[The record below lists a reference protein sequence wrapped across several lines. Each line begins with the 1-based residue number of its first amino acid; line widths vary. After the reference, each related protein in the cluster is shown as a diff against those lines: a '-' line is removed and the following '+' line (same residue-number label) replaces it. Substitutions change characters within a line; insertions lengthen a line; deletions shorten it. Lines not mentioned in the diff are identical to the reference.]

1 MAQWVKNLPA
11 MQETQETWVW
21 SLSWEDPLEKETHS
35 GIMAWKILW
44 TEEPERLQPL
54 ELQRAGHDRAANTHL
69 WTTRRSNQPEHQG
82 SPKGN
87 QPWILTGR
95 TDAEAPILW
104 PPDAKSQLIGKYPD
118 AGKDWRQEEKRATDE
133 ATVGWHHRLDG
144 YDSEQIPGDSEGHG
158 GLVCCS
164 PWGCKELDMTQQLNN
179 NSLWGGRGH
188 YLVYHTG

>member
-54 ELQRAGHDRAANTHL
+54 ELQRAGHDWITNTHL

-82 SPKGN
+82 SPRGN
-87 QPWILTGR
+87 QPWILIGR

-118 AGKDWRQEEKRATDE
+118 AGKDWRQEDKRATEE

-144 YDSEQIPGDSEGHG
+144 YDSKFQETVKDMEALCAAVHG
-158 GLVCCS
+158 VAKSWTRLSNWTITVFG
-164 PWGCKELDMTQQLNN
+164 G
-179 NSLWGGRGH
+179 SLFSLPHWIN
-188 YLVYHTG
+188 